1 MALTA
6 RRGVRKG
13 VRKGEWRVRQ
23 SRKDTSRAWKVRVT
37 LRLRQRQGQ
46 AVRQMKGLRNGLR
59 QELSQRQG
67 YCAALGC
74 GTGGS
79 VAFMEFDK
87 TTTTNTST
95 LIECTAIIFVV
106 IVLWFLASFSRNLLF
121 SNRGSGAPKTP
132 QRKCTHCAGRQA
144 TASRRRTTNYSLVE
158 ILWSLSWPPLKH
170 FFKADAFL
178 YCLLLF

>member
-6 RRGVRKG
+6 RRGERRWKG
-13 VRKGEWRVRQ
+13 KGEWRVRQ

-37 LRLRQRQGQ
+37 LRLRLRQGQ
-46 AVRQMKGLRNGLR
+46 AVRQMKGLRNELR
-59 QELSQRQG
+59 QELRQRQRGCAGLWYRWLCCFYGIRQNDNNKYKHTHWMHCHHFCG
-67 YCAALGC
+67 YR
-74 GTGGS
+74 
-79 VAFMEFDK
+79 
-87 TTTTNTST
+87 
-95 LIECTAIIFVV
+95 FVV
-106 IVLWFLASFSRNLLF
+106 FSFIFTQFIVFQPRLWGTQDPPEKVHPL
-121 SNRGSGAPKTP
+121 
-132 QRKCTHCAGRQA
+132 CRQA